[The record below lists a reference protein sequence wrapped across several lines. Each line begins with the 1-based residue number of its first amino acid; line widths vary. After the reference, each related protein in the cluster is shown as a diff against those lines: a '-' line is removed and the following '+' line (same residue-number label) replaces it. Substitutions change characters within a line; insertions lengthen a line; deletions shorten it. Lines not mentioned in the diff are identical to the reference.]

1 VSRHEPPNYGCPFC
15 AVVAGRESDVNAR
28 ADVVFRDAQTT
39 ALISPKWWDAAP
51 GHVIVVPN
59 EHVEN
64 VYDIDDDLLA
74 SVYRTAKRLAC
85 ALKQAHGCEGT
96 SMRQH
101 NEPGTGQ
108 DVWHFHVH
116 VFPRTL
122 NDGLYERNAEARWLT
137 RCATAIARSLAR
149 STRTSMTVGRRWLRS
164 AQR

>member
-64 VYDIDDDLLA
+64 VYEIDDDLLA
-74 SVYRTAKRLAC
+74 SVYRTPKRLAC
-85 ALKQAHGCEGT
+85 ALKQAHGCEARRCGSTTNPVLGRTCGT
-96 SMRQH
+96 STYMFFREPSTTGST
-101 NEPGTGQ
+101 NEMLKRGG
-108 DVWHFHVH
+108 
-116 VFPRTL
+116 
-122 NDGLYERNAEARWLT
+122 
-137 RCATAIARSLAR
+137 
-149 STRTSMTVGRRWLRS
+149 
-164 AQR
+164 